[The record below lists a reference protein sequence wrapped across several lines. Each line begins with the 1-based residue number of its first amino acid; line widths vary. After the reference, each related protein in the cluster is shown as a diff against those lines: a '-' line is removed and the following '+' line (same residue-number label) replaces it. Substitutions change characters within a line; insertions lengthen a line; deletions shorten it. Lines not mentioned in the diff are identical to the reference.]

1 MAFPQDQREK
11 AQAKRDLARRARRLG
26 QMQSPDDRERL
37 FKFAAEL
44 EGEAA
49 AMEQELGAIE
59 PPLSVVVEPQQQ
71 VQAQQQQQ
79 QQQSTEPGPS
89 DDPKPPK
96 T

>member
-44 EGEAA
+44 EAEAA
-49 AMEQELGAIE
+49 AIEQELGAIE
-59 PPLSVVVEPQQQ
+59 PPLSVVGEPQQQ

-79 QQQSTEPGPS
+79 QSNKPGPS